1 MKLRRNVLLV
11 VGLLVSISFTYG
23 SLSQASDVRGV
34 TDKSIKIGVILDQ
47 TGPAAGI
54 TVPCTQAIR
63 TYIRHIND
71 NGGVH
76 GRQLDVIVEDDRYSI
91 PSTIAAYKKLVF
103 KDKIFAF
110 IGPGSGGFVNIL
122 WRKIQQDKL
131 PNVSVVFP
139 DLAVNPLKRYI
150 FTTSDT
156 YEGQVRVLID
166 YIVKDYKLK
175 NPRIGLVYPDTETG
189 KIDLRPAL
197 ERLKGYNIEP
207 VTKEVVMAGTIDA
220 SSQVMSLKKNRVN
233 CVIHVGL
240 IPASAMTLLREMKKF
255 GLEVPAFHSWGAMLG
270 EEIHALGETA
280 KQFYSVHALAPWYGE
295 GSGVKSMREITLKY
309 YPGTEKPYR
318 GTLYTHGWVL
328 ATILT
333 EGIKRTGKNL
343 DAEAFVNALE
353 TLKNFDTG
361 GLCNPITYSSNS
373 HKGGESWRIYKSDPV
388 QQRYVPITGWRKS
401 E

>member
-1 MKLRRNVLLV
+1 MNVKKVFVAAALLGIV
-11 VGLLVSISFTYG
+11 FLINASVG
-23 SLSQASDVRGV
+23 QAKDVRGV
-34 TDKSIKIGVILDQ
+34 TDKSVKIGVILDQ
-47 TGPAAGI
+47 TGPAAAI

-63 TYIRHIND
+63 TYIRYIND

-91 PSTIAAYKKLVF
+91 PATLAAYKKLVF
-103 KDKIFAF
+103 RDRIFSF

-156 YEGQVRVLID
+156 YEGQVRVLVD
-166 YIVKDYKLK
+166 YIVKEYKLK
-175 NPRIGLVYPDTETG
+175 NPRIALVYPDTETG

-207 VTKEVVMAGTIDA
+207 VTKEVMMAGAIDA
-220 SSQVMSLKKNRVN
+220 SSQVMSLKKNNVN

-240 IPASAMTLLREMKKF
+240 ITASAMTFLREMRKF
-255 GLEVPAFHSWGAMLG
+255 GLETPAFHSWGAMLG
-270 EEIHALGETA
+270 EEIHTLGETA

-295 GSGVKSMREITLKY
+295 GSGVKSMRGITLKY
-309 YPGTEKPYR
+309 HPGTEKPYR

-328 ATILT
+328 ATVLV
-333 EGIKRTGKNL
+333 EGMKRAGKNL
-343 DAEAFVNALE
+343 DAETLVDALE

-361 GLCNPITYSSNS
+361 GLCNPITYTSAS
-373 HKGGESWRIYKSDPV
+373 HKGGDSWRIYRSDPV
-388 QQRYVPITGWRKS
+388 KQKYVPITEWRKS

>member
-1 MKLRRNVLLV
+1 MKLRRNVLLI
-11 VGLLVSISFTYG
+11 VGLLVSIFFTSG
-23 SLSQASDVRGV
+23 SLSQAANVRGV

-54 TVPCTQAIR
+54 TVPCTQAIK
-63 TYIRHIND
+63 TYTRYIND
-71 NGGVH
+71 NGGIN
-76 GRQLDVIVEDDRYSI
+76 GRQLDLIVEDDRYSI
-91 PSTIAAYKKLVF
+91 PATIAAYKKLVF

-175 NPRIGLVYPDTETG
+175 NPRIGIVYPDTETG

-220 SSQVMSLKKNRVN
+220 SSQVMSLKKNKVN

-240 IPASAMTLLREMKKF
+240 ITASAMTLLREMRKF
-255 GLEVPAFHSWGAMLG
+255 GLEVPAFHSWGSMLG
-270 EEIHALGETA
+270 EEIHTLGETA
-280 KQFYSVHALAPWYGE
+280 KQFYAVHALAPWYGE

-309 YPGTEKPYR
+309 HPGTEKPYR

-333 EGIKRTGKNL
+333 EGIKRAGKNL
-343 DAEAFVNALE
+343 DEEAFVNALE

-361 GLCNPITYSSNS
+361 GLCNPITYTSTS

-388 QQRYVPITGWRKS
+388 QKRYVPITGWRKS

>member
-1 MKLRRNVLLV
+1 MKLRRDALLV
-11 VGLLVSISFTYG
+11 AGLLVSIFFIYV
-23 SLSQASDVRGV
+23 SLSHAVDVRGV
-34 TDKSIKIGVILDQ
+34 NDKSIKIGVVLDQ
-47 TGPAAGI
+47 TGPAAGV
-54 TVPCTQAIR
+54 TVPCTQGIR
-63 TYIRHIND
+63 TYMKYIND
-71 NGGVH
+71 NGGIN
-76 GRQLDVIVEDDRYSI
+76 GRQLEVIVEDDRYSI
-91 PSTIAAYKKLVF
+91 PATIAAYKKLVF

-110 IGPGSGGFVNIL
+110 IGPGSGGFVNVL

-175 NPRIGLVYPDTETG
+175 NPRIGIVYPDTETG
-189 KIDLRPAL
+189 KIDLRPTL

-207 VTKEVVMAGTIDA
+207 VTKEVVMPGTIDA
-220 SSQVMSLKKNRVN
+220 SSQVMSLKKHRVN
-233 CVIHVGL
+233 CVMHVGT
-240 IPASAMTLLREMKKF
+240 ITGSAMTLLREMKKF
-255 GLEVPAFHSWGAMLG
+255 GLEVPAFNSWGSMLG
-270 EEIHALGETA
+270 EDIHTLGETA
-280 KQFYSVHALAPWYGE
+280 RQFYSVHALAPWYSE
-295 GSGVKSMREITLKY
+295 GSGVKTMREITLKY
-309 YPGTEKPYR
+309 HPGTEKPYR

-333 EGIKRTGKNL
+333 EGIKRAGKNL
-343 DAEAFVNALE
+343 DEEAFVNALE

-361 GLCNPITYSSNS
+361 GLCNPITYSATS
-373 HKGGESWRIYKSDPV
+373 HKGGESWRIYKADPV
-388 QQRYVPITGWRKS
+388 QKRYVPITGWRKS